1 MSFIVSLSQD
11 HIIALPTA
19 LMTHLHLQ
27 AGDRVTTLLDG
38 QTLRFLRLD
47 NSEVGLDEEA
57 DEDTLDETTYLL
69 SSPANAARL
78 QLAKQQI
85 AAGQLIEIEH
95 INDLDKLLA

>member
-19 LMTHLHLQ
+19 LMARLHLQ
-27 AGDRVTTLLDG
+27 EGDRVTTLLEG
-38 QTLRFLRLD
+38 QTLQFLRLGD
-47 NSEVGLDEEA
+47 SDSEP

-69 SSPANAARL
+69 SSSANAARL

-95 INDLDKLLA
+95 VNDLDKLLT